1 MAAYDNPMKV
11 VVQRTRHIILSIA
24 EAEGRRD
31 ELRRIIQAWIQ
42 LREDSLASR

>member
-1 MAAYDNPMKV
+1 MAAYDNPMKEV
-11 VVQRTRHIILSIA
+11 VRRTRHITLSIA

-42 LREDSLASR
+42 LREDSLTSR